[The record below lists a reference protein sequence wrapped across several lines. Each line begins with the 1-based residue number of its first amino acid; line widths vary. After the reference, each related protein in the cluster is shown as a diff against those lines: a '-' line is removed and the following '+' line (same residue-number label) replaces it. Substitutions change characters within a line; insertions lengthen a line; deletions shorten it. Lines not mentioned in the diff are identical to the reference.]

1 VRIAADSCASVE
13 ECKDMATQSDLEAA
27 FEPIELDDAY
37 ELQEHEF
44 TLDPESDAP
53 APLRVR
59 KRATPPPPPRRA
71 TDTYAAPPA
80 QRGRSASGVFEL
92 VSAPAPAPA
101 REVLTT
107 LKGEVARLQAQMRAR
122 DAYLKELERAL
133 DERTRQLAAAG
144 LGSLEDVAR
153 LFGKIRGQ
161 AFRVA
166 ELELEVRRLQGLV
179 AQQQRRAA
187 RVATSGDDL
196 RRIRGIGPR
205 FAQQLESLGFTSFAA
220 IASWSEADIARV
232 AKRLRITAERVSRE
246 GWVEQARGLQ
256 SPVSA

>member
-1 VRIAADSCASVE
+1 
-13 ECKDMATQSDLEAA
+13 MATHSDLEAA
-27 FEPIELDDAY
+27 LEPIELEDAY

-44 TLDPESDAP
+44 TLDPEPDAP
-53 APLRVR
+53 TPLRAR
-59 KRATPPPPPRRA
+59 MRATPPPPPPA
-71 TDTYAAPPA
+71 TNATNATNATKSATHLDAEPSA

-92 VSAPAPAPA
+92 VSVPAS
-101 REVLTT
+101 EIVST
-107 LKGEVARLQAQMRAR
+107 LKAEVARLQAQMRAR

-166 ELELEVRRLQGLV
+166 ELELELRRLQGIV
-179 AQQQRRAA
+179 TEQQK
-187 RVATSGDDL
+187 TSPRSRSIGDDL

-205 FAQQLESLGFTSFAA
+205 FAKQLDSMGYTSFEA
-220 IASWSEADIARV
+220 IANWTEGEVASV
-232 AKRLRITAERVSRE
+232 AKRLRITPERISRE
-246 GWVEQARGLQ
+246 AWVDQARGLL
-256 SPVSA
+256 VMA